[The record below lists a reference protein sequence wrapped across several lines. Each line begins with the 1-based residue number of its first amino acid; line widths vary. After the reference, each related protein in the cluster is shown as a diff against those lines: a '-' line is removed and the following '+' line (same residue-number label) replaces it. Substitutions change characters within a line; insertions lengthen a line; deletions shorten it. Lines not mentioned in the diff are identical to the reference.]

1 MLSSITPLGQRS
13 RGMSWQRTVVGF
25 FFGAIGAGAAF
36 FSLLGLIGDVFSV
49 DRLNPWLPVGVI
61 VAAAVLDWAGVR
73 APGPHRQV
81 SEDWL
86 GRYRDW
92 VIGLGFGTQLG
103 LGFITIIPSFGTWAM
118 YLIAVAMGLPLAAVI
133 GAAFGL
139 GRSLLLISTRK
150 VGSPSALASLMD
162 RFNGAERHARRVAFA
177 GYALVLIMVV

>member
-13 RGMSWQRTVVGF
+13 RGMSWQRTVAGF
-25 FFGAIGAGAAF
+25 FVGAIGAGAALF
-36 FSLLGLIGDVFSV
+36 TLLGLIGEVFGL
-49 DRLNPWLPVGVI
+49 DRLSPWLPVGVI
-61 VAAAVLDWAGVR
+61 VAAAALDWAGVK

-81 SEDWL
+81 NEDWL

-118 YLIAVAMGLPLAAVI
+118 FLIATAMGWPLAPVL

-139 GRSLLLISTRK
+139 GRSLLLISTRSI
-150 VGSPSALASLMD
+150 GSPSALASLM
-162 RFNGAERHARRVAFA
+162 
-177 GYALVLIMVV
+177 